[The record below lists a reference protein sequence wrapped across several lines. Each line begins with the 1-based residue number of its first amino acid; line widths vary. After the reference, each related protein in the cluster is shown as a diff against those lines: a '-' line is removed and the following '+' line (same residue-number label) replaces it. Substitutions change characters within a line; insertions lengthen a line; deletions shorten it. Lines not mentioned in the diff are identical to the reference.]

1 MLLLNMINNNEL
13 IDQIKLYNKFLN
25 SDSVNKAYN
34 FALEAHQNQK
44 REEGVP
50 YIIHPV
56 AVAKILTDLKL
67 DSATITTGL
76 LHDTIEDTKETY
88 ESVKKEFGEEVANLV
103 DGVTK
108 ISALEDK
115 ASIDSK
121 AENFR
126 KLILA
131 TSKDIRVLLVKLADR
146 LHNMRTIH
154 FLKDKDK
161 IIRKAKETM
170 EIYAPLADRM
180 GMNRIRDEL
189 EDLSF
194 SVLNKPARDLILERL
209 KFIKNNRDDTF
220 KSISLDLIELL
231 KSNGINATITGREK
245 TPFSIWR
252 KIQNKKISLEQL
264 TDIIGFRI
272 VVKNIEDCY
281 KALGIFHSKFSTIP
295 GKFKDYI
302 STPKINK
309 YKSIHTSV
317 IGPKKNRIEIQIR
330 TFEMQEFAERGIA
343 SHWKYKSSEKFS
355 ELSWKEYDWLR
366 DLVEIIET
374 GNSPEHYYEFTKL
387 QMFQDNVFCFTPEGA
402 VIKLPMK
409 ATPIDFAYAV
419 HTKIGNSAIGCLVNG
434 QDTTL
439 QTTLKNGDLVKIETS
454 KNASPSLHWLSSSKT
469 GKARA
474 AIRRY
479 WQDKSLENTNLIE
492 KNYSSTIEVDLPHE
506 PGALGNIC
514 SLIGLNK
521 GNIINV
527 ELLDRRED
535 YLKFSFDLQIKDLK
549 NFTNLISQIKQSNL
563 KFRIIR
569 HKQKKNAFIK
579 RIFDNFKRN

>member
-1 MLLLNMINNNEL
+1 MIDNNQL
-13 IDQIKLYNKFLN
+13 IDEIKSYNKFLN
-25 SDSVNKAYN
+25 VDTVNKAYQ

-76 LHDTIEDTKETY
+76 LHDTIEDTKVTY
-88 ESVKKEFGEEVANLV
+88 ESVKEEFGEEVANLV

-108 ISALEDK
+108 LSALESK
-115 ASIDSK
+115 AASDSK

-146 LHNMRTIH
+146 LHNMRTIQ
-154 FLKDKDK
+154 FVKDKDK

-194 SVLNKPARDLILERL
+194 SVLNKPARDLIIERL
-209 KFIKNNRDDTF
+209 EFIKNNKDDTF
-220 KSISLDLIELL
+220 KSISLELIELL
-231 KSNGINATITGREK
+231 KENGIEAKIAGREK

-252 KIQNKKISLEQL
+252 KIQNKKVSLEQL
-264 TDIIGFRI
+264 TDIIGFRVI
-272 VVKNIEDCY
+272 VKNTEDCY
-281 KALGIFHSKFSTIP
+281 KAFGVFHSRFSTIP

-317 IGPKKNRIEIQIR
+317 IGPRKNRIEIQIR
-330 TFEMQEFAERGIA
+330 TFEMHEFAERGIA

-355 ELSWKEYDWLR
+355 DLSWKEYDWLR

-374 GNSPEHYYEFTKL
+374 GNNPEHYFEFTKL
-387 QMFQDNVFCFTPEGA
+387 QMFQENVFCFTPKGS
-402 VIKLPMK
+402 VIKLPRS
-409 ATPIDFAYAV
+409 ATPIDFAFAV
-419 HTKIGNSAIGCLVNG
+419 HTKIGNSAISCSVNG
-434 QDTTL
+434 QESSL
-439 QTTLKNGDLVKIETS
+439 QSILKNGDMVKIVTS
-454 KNASPSLHWLSSSKT
+454 KNASPSLHWISSAKT

-479 WQDKSLENTNLIE
+479 WQDKSQEIVKTTE
-492 KNYSSTIEVDLPHE
+492 KNYTSTIEVNLPHE

-521 GNIINV
+521 GNIVNV
-527 ELLDRRED
+527 DILERKET

-563 KFRIIR
+563 NFKIVR

-579 RIFDNFKRN
+579 RIFENFKRN

>member
-1 MLLLNMINNNEL
+1 MINNLDL
-13 IDQIKLYNKFLN
+13 IDKIKSYNKFLN
-25 SDSVNKAYN
+25 SESLSKAYN
-34 FALEAHQNQK
+34 FALDAHQNQK
-44 REEGVP
+44 RDEGVP
-50 YIIHPV
+50 YIIHPL
-56 AVAKILTDLKL
+56 AVANILTELKL

-76 LHDTIEDTKETY
+76 LHDTIEDTNVTY
-88 ESVKKEFGEEVANLV
+88 DTVKKEFGEEVANLV

-108 ISALEDK
+108 LSALEDK
-115 ASIDSK
+115 ASNISK

-146 LHNMRTIH
+146 LHNMRTIQ
-154 FLKDKDK
+154 FVNDKEK

-194 SVLNKPARDLILERL
+194 SVLNKPARELILDRL
-209 KFIKNNRDDTF
+209 KFIKSNREDTF
-220 KSISLDLIELL
+220 KIISAELIQLL
-231 KSNGINATITGREK
+231 KHNGINASITGREK

-272 VVKNIEDCY
+272 LVDSVEDCY
-281 KALGIFHSKFSTIP
+281 KTLGVFHNKFSAIP

-330 TFEMQEFAERGIA
+330 TKDMNEFAERGIA

-387 QMFQDNVFCFTPEGA
+387 QMFQENVFCFTPKGA
-402 VIKLPMK
+402 VIKLPK
-409 ATPIDFAYAV
+409 NATPIDFAYAV
-419 HTKIGNSAIGCLVNG
+419 HTKIGDSAVGCSING
-434 QDTTL
+434 RDSTL
-439 QTTLKNGDLVKIETS
+439 QSDLKNGDMVKITTS

-474 AIRRY
+474 SVRRY
-479 WQDKSLENTNLIE
+479 WQDKSQKNKNLENKT
-492 KNYSSTIEVDLPHE
+492 YTRTIVVDLPHK
-506 PGALGNIC
+506 PGVLGSIS
-514 SLIGLNK
+514 SLIGINK
-521 GNIINV
+521 GNILNV
-527 ELLDRRED
+527 EMLKKQKD
-535 YLKFSFDLQIKDLK
+535 YLQFGFDVQVKDLK
-549 NFTNLISQIKQSNL
+549 NFTNLISEIKQSNFNF
-563 KFRIIR
+563 KIVR
-569 HKQKKNAFIK
+569 HKEKKNAFIR
-579 RIFDNFKRN
+579 RILKNFKRN

>member
-1 MLLLNMINNNEL
+1 MINNTEL
-13 IDQIKLYNKFLN
+13 INQIKSYNKFLN
-25 SDSVNKAYN
+25 SETLNKAYN
-34 FALEAHQNQK
+34 FALAAHQNQK
-44 REEGVP
+44 RDEGVP

-76 LHDTIEDTKETY
+76 LHDTIEDTMTTY
-88 ESVKKEFGEEVANLV
+88 ETVKKEFGEEVANLV
-103 DGVTK
+103 EGVTK
-108 ISALEDK
+108 ISELESKGTTDT
-115 ASIDSK
+115 K

-146 LHNMRTIH
+146 LHNMRTIQ
-154 FLKDKDK
+154 FVKDKDK

-209 KFIKNNRDDTF
+209 NFIKNNRDDTF
-220 KSISLDLIELL
+220 KSISIDLIDLL
-231 KSNGINATITGREK
+231 KTENIEATITGREK

-272 VVKNIEDCY
+272 IVKSVEDCY
-281 KALGIFHSKFSTIP
+281 KTLGVFHSKFSTIP

-330 TFEMQEFAERGIA
+330 TFDMHEFAERGIA

-387 QMFQDNVFCFTPEGA
+387 QMFQENVFCFTPKGS
-402 VIKLPMK
+402 VIKLPLN

-419 HTKIGNSAIGCLVNG
+419 HTKIGNSAVGCSVNG
-434 QDTTL
+434 TYKTL
-439 QTTLKNGDLVKIETS
+439 QCILKNGDMVKIETS
-454 KNASPSLHWLSSSKT
+454 KNASPSLHWLSSAKT

-474 AIRRY
+474 SIRRY
-479 WQDKSLENTNLIE
+479 WQDKSSESTKIIE
-492 KNYSSTIEVDLPHE
+492 KNYSSTIEVDLPHK

-514 SLIGLNK
+514 HLIGLNK

-527 ELLDRRED
+527 ELVERKDD
-535 YLKFSFDLQIKDLK
+535 YYKFSLDLQIKDLK

-563 KFRIIR
+563 KFKIIR
-569 HKQKKNAFIK
+569 HKQKKNAFIR
-579 RIFDNFKRN
+579 RIFENFKRN

>member
-1 MLLLNMINNNEL
+1 MINNNEL
-13 IDQIKLYNKFLN
+13 IDQIKSYNKFLN

-34 FALEAHQNQK
+34 FALKAHQNQK

-50 YIIHPV
+50 YIIHPI
-56 AVAKILTDLKL
+56 AVAKILTELKL

-76 LHDTIEDTKETY
+76 LHDTIEDTKATY

-103 DGVTK
+103 EGVTK
-108 ISALEDK
+108 ISELENK
-115 ASIDSK
+115 ASSDSK

-146 LHNMRTIH
+146 LHNMRTIQ
-154 FLKDKDK
+154 FVKNKDK
-161 IIRKAKETM
+161 IIHKAKETM

-194 SVLNKPARDLILERL
+194 SVLNKPARDLIIERL
-209 KFIKNNRDDTF
+209 KFIKNNREDTF
-220 KSISLDLIELL
+220 KSVSIEFIELL
-231 KSNGINATITGREK
+231 KNNGISATITGREK

-252 KIQNKKISLEQL
+252 KIQNKKVSLEQL

-272 VVKNIEDCY
+272 IVQSIEDCY
-281 KALGIFHSKFSTIP
+281 KTLGIFHNKFSTIP

-317 IGPKKNRIEIQIR
+317 IGPRKNRIEIQIR
-330 TFEMQEFAERGIA
+330 TFDMHEFAERGIA

-355 ELSWKEYDWLR
+355 DLSWKEYDWLR

-387 QMFQDNVFCFTPEGA
+387 QMFQENVFCFTPKGA
-402 VIKLPMK
+402 VIKLPRK

-419 HTKIGNSAIGCLVNG
+419 HTKIGDSAIGCTVNG
-434 QDTTL
+434 TETTL
-439 QTTLKNGDLVKIETS
+439 QTILKNGDMVKIQTS
-454 KNASPSLHWLSSSKT
+454 KNASPSLHWLNSAET

-479 WQDKSLENTNLIE
+479 WQDKSLENIKNAN
-492 KNYSSTIEVDLPHE
+492 KNYSSTIEVDLPHK

-514 SLIGLNK
+514 HLIGLNK

-527 ELLDRRED
+527 ELVERKED
-535 YLKFSFDLQIKDLK
+535 YYKFSLDLQIKDLK
-549 NFTNLISQIKQSNL
+549 NFTNLISEIKQSNL
-563 KFRIIR
+563 NFKIIR
-569 HKQKKNAFIK
+569 HKEKKNAFIR
-579 RIFDNFKRN
+579 RIFENFKRN